1 MNAFFGELGKRVA
14 ERWVALLVLPGVLFL
29 ATAAVG
35 VLLGHAHALDVAR
48 LVAQVDR
55 VTRDLGARPPA
66 AQLLAL
72 AAVLLGSVAAGL
84 VVRALCPV
92 TWWCFLGTRPRWA
105 ARRRRKRWARAHDRG
120 DAAKRNRIALAAPTR
135 ATWTGDRL
143 AAVEDRVHH
152 QYAVDLKSWWARLWL
167 VLDDSGRAEV
177 RTARAELETAVAGAT
192 WCVPYA
198 VVGVFWWPALVVAA
212 CVAVVGWVRTRGAV
226 EVYADLLEAVVDVHA
241 GRLARELDPPLTS
254 GEEVTATFRKGT

>member
-1 MNAFFGELGKRVA
+1 MNAFFGELGKRLA
-14 ERWVALLVLPGVLFL
+14 ERWVSLLVLPGVLFL

-35 VLLGHAHALDVAR
+35 ALLGHAHALDVTR
-48 LVAQVDR
+48 LVARVDG
-55 VTRDLGARPPA
+55 VTRDLGTRPPA
-66 AQLLAL
+66 AQLLVL

-92 TWWCFLGTRPRWA
+92 TWRCFLGTRPRWA
-105 ARRRRKRWARAHDRG
+105 ARRRRRRWVRAHERG
-120 DAAKRNRIALAAPTR
+120 EAAKRNRIALAAPTR

-167 VLDDSGRAEV
+167 VLDDSGRAEL
-177 RTARAELETAVAGAT
+177 RAARAEAEAAVATTT

-198 VVGVFWWPALVVAA
+198 VVGAFWWPAVVVAV
-212 CVAVVGWVRTRGAV
+212 CVAVVGWVRVRGAV

-241 GRLARELDPPLTS
+241 GRLARELGAPLTT
-254 GEEVTATFRKGT
+254 GEEVTAAFRKGT